1 MRFEEM
7 APEVRTKVRKLRGKL
22 CEKAEQYK
30 GVKPEECQA
39 CESPCGY
46 GMQMLDV
53 LGMEKPEQE
62 ARKKETFVQ
71 DRRMRRIIRGMNRRW
86 RR

>member
-1 MRFEEM
+1 M
-7 APEVRTKVRKLRGKL
+7 APDVREKVRKLRGKL
-22 CEKAEQYK
+22 CTLAEEYK
-30 GVKPEECQA
+30 GVRPEMCRQ

-46 GMQMLDV
+46 GMELFSA
-53 LGMEKPEQE
+53 LGMERPEKE
-62 ARKKETFVQ
+62 TEKKEPFTQ